1 MWATD
6 RTWEEEKYRSFKK
19 LLTPTVQ
26 KENINSL
33 FSSRLLHLS
42 SPLSSNMPKTV
53 TLIAGLVVVSAV
65 AYQFKEDIEKE
76 TRTIQHLQA
85 LSSSNDTNEKNDSLN
100 TISQFSLANSQ
111 HYVKQR
117 LIPSGKNRMLCP
129 SPW

>member
-1 MWATD
+1 
-6 RTWEEEKYRSFKK
+6 
-19 LLTPTVQ
+19 
-26 KENINSL
+26 
-33 FSSRLLHLS
+33 
-42 SPLSSNMPKTV
+42 MPKTV

-85 LSSSNDTNEKNDSLN
+85 LSSSTDTDEKNNSLD

-117 LIPSGKNRMLCP
+117 LIPSGKSNVLYSSR
-129 SPW
+129 